1 MYESEFLKSGLAEK
15 QFMALTEQE
24 PTMESENPKHAPE
37 VKKPKQTQPKHKIKQ
52 MTEMHSFSVKH
63 FPLLQKH
70 LLSLQKEI
78 GNNYL
83 TLTEF
88 MELSRIL
95 CEILLQNLTLLN
107 QLFWFSPAG
116 HRVCLGEQMAR
127 VELFIFFTNLL
138 RAFTFQ
144 LPEGVKEINPEYI
157 LGAILQPHPYK
168 LCAIPR

>member
-1 MYESEFLKSGLAEK
+1 MLQGW
-15 QFMALTEQE
+15 
-24 PTMESENPKHAPE
+24 
-37 VKKPKQTQPKHKIKQ
+37 KKPKQTQPKHQIKHL
-52 MTEMHSFSVKH
+52 TEVHSFSVKCFPSLLLKH
-63 FPLLQKH
+63 F
-70 LLSLQKEI
+70 LSLQKEI
-78 GNNYL
+78 GKNYL
-83 TLTEF
+83 ILTEF

-95 CEILLQNLTLLN
+95 CKIPLQNLTLLN
-107 QLFWFSPAG
+107 QLFWFSSAG

-144 LPEGVKEINPEYI
+144 LPEGVKEINVEYI